1 MTLIDSFGR
10 NINYLRLSVT
20 DRCNLRCVYCM
31 PAEGVRKLAHD
42 EILNYEEL
50 LLLAETAVAIGI
62 EKIRITGG
70 EPLVR
75 KGIVEFLGT
84 LSQISG
90 LRQLVLTTNGMLL
103 PEMAEG
109 LRKAGVQ
116 RLNISL
122 DSLRPETFARIT
134 RGGDLERVLC
144 GIAIAE
150 KEGFPI
156 KLNMVVMRGTNDDE
170 VLDFAGL
177 TMVKPYTVRFIEY
190 MPTRKEPNW
199 QSLAVPG
206 DEILRRI
213 AGAYRILPLDRDDS
227 LSGPAKN
234 YRIDGAAGA
243 IGIITPVSSHFCS
256 ECNRIRVTSAGKAK
270 GCLFDNTEYDLKTI
284 LSNGNRA
291 ALEKALRAIVDRKPG
306 KGFIAEKGS
315 NRKPFD
321 MSKVGG

>member
-1 MTLIDSFGR
+1 MALIDSFGR
-10 NINYLRLSVT
+10 KINYLRLSVT

-31 PAEGVRKLAHD
+31 PAEGVTKLAHD
-42 EILNYEEL
+42 EILSYEEL
-50 LLLAETAVAIGI
+50 LLLAETAVDIGI

-75 KGIVEFLGT
+75 KGIVDFLGT
-84 LSQISG
+84 LSKISG

-103 PEMAEG
+103 AEMAEG

-122 DSLRPETFARIT
+122 DSLRTETFARIT
-134 RGGDLERVLC
+134 RCGDLERVLS

-156 KLNMVVMRGTNDDE
+156 KINMVVMRGINDDE

-190 MPTRKEPNW
+190 MPTMKEPNW

-206 DEILRRI
+206 DEIIRRI
-213 AGAYRILPLDRDDS
+213 TGAYRILPLDRDDS

-234 YRIDGAAGA
+234 YRIDGAAGK

-256 ECNRIRVTSAGKAK
+256 ECNRIRVTSSGKAK

-284 LSNGNRA
+284 LRNGNRA
-291 ALEKALRAIVDRKPG
+291 AVEKALRALVDRKPG
-306 KGFIAEKGS
+306 KGFIAEKDS
-315 NRKPFD
+315 TRKPFD